1 MGYDRN
7 NKIFF
12 FIGPSGSGKDTFFA
26 QALERYQIEPI
37 ILLTTR
43 PIRTGE
49 VDGREYHFV
58 TNEKMD
64 LLEQKKQ
71 LIERRNFN
79 TQHGIWS
86 YATSSDSINL
96 ENSNYLTPNTW
107 VGFSQFMKYFPK
119 DVLIPI
125 YFQLEDDIRLQRCLD
140 RELKP
145 GNGKYNELCRRFLA
159 DKKDFT
165 QEMLDL
171 YKPYIIDN
179 NGTFDETIEQI
190 DDILVR
196 RFDILR
202 K

>member
-1 MGYDRN
+1 MRN
-7 NKIFF
+7 NKIIFL
-12 FIGPSGSGKDTFFA
+12 IGPSGSGKDTFFA
-26 QALERYQIEPI
+26 HALDRYQIQPI

-43 PIRTGE
+43 PIRIGE

-58 TNEKMD
+58 SDEKMD
-64 LLEQKKQ
+64 LLEQKEL

-86 YATSSDSINL
+86 YATSSASIDL
-96 ENSNYLTPNTW
+96 DKFSYLTPNTW
-107 VGFSQFMKYFPK
+107 VGFSQFMKKFPK
-119 DVLIPI
+119 EVLVPI

-165 QEMLDL
+165 QEMFDL
-171 YKPYIIDN
+171 YKPYVIDN
-179 NGTFDETIEQI
+179 NGTFDETLEQL
-190 DDILVR
+190 DDIMIRKL
-196 RFDILR
+196 DIL
-202 K
+202 KK